1 MFKEGL
7 HELHKST
14 LVLKTL
20 KKADFVYYD
29 NMSFNTYHFLST
41 HTTALLN
48 RSSDYSSYIL

>member
-29 NMSFNTYHFLST
+29 KY
-41 HTTALLN
+41 
-48 RSSDYSSYIL
+48 